1 MFINN
6 YHRMKKVLFIVVF
19 ALTTQILSAQE
30 SGLTVKAGLGL
41 SSVVGSDSY
50 GKSMFSYRI
59 GATYDIAVSEKFSI
73 IPGVEYV
80 QAGYKPD
87 YIMYYVK
94 ELKDYSKFSYE
105 GKLNLSYGRLPIL
118 AAYKIPVSEK
128 LKLSIKAGPYFA
140 YGLFGSDVEVD
151 YKIKEYDEDGN
162 LVKEQKY
169 HDKFGAFDKDYYDR
183 FDIGMVAGVSLDII
197 DELSVGIEFTRGFK
211 KLQSNLKQYNQSL
224 GIVFE
229 YKL

>member
-1 MFINN
+1 
-6 YHRMKKVLFIVVF
+6 MKKVLFIVVF

-73 IPGVEYV
+73 IPGVEYI

-87 YIMYYVK
+87 SIMYHS
-94 ELKDYSKFSYE
+94 ELTKKDENVSFD
-105 GKLNLSYGRLPIL
+105 GKLKLSYARLPIL
-118 AAYKIPVSEK
+118 VAYKIPVSEK
-128 LKLSIKAGPYFA
+128 MKLSVKAGPYFA
-140 YGLFGSDVEVD
+140 YGLFGSDVEINAID
-151 YKIKEYDEDGN
+151 TKKKLDEFS
-162 LVKEQKY
+162 V
-169 HDKFGAFDKDYYDR
+169 FDKDHYDR

-224 GIVFE
+224 GLVFE

>member
-1 MFINN
+1 
-6 YHRMKKVLFIVVF
+6 MKKVLFIVVF
-19 ALTTQILSAQE
+19 ALTNQILSAQE

-140 YGLFGSDVEVD
+140 YGLFGSNVEINAID
-151 YKIKEYDEDGN
+151 TKKKLDEFS
-162 LVKEQKY
+162 V
-169 HDKFGAFDKDYYDR
+169 FDKDHYDR
-183 FDIGMVAGVSLDII
+183 FDMGMVAGVSLDII

-224 GIVFE
+224 GLVFE

>member
-1 MFINN
+1 
-6 YHRMKKVLFIVVF
+6 MKKVLFIVVF

-30 SGLTVKAGLGL
+30 SVLTVKAGLGL

-73 IPGVEYV
+73 IPGVEYI

-87 YIMYYVK
+87 SIMYHSELTEK
-94 ELKDYSKFSYE
+94 EENASYKGNLK
-105 GKLNLSYGRLPIL
+105 LSYARLPIL
-118 AAYKIPVSEK
+118 VAYKIHVSDNM
-128 LKLSIKAGPYFA
+128 KLSIKAGPYFA
-140 YGLFGSDVEVD
+140 YGLFGSDV
-151 YKIKEYDEDGN
+151 KITEPYDIINKETGKIIEKKKNIYE
-162 LVKEQKY
+162 
-169 HDKFGAFDKDYYDR
+169 FGVFDKDYYDR